1 MQSLPPESDD
11 PPSSTGPRTTAK
23 SPTHDRSP
31 VTYEHTPVSVEGK
44 RAVVIGGTSGIGR
57 GLARGFA
64 ADGAD
69 VVATSRTD
77 EHVAE
82 TAAELRDIGA
92 ETVEV
97 TCDVT
102 DRESIAA
109 MRDTVVDE
117 LGGVDVLVT
126 SQSYISR
133 TALADSTEADWQR
146 VFDVQLDGTYR
157 ATQSFAE
164 RMDGGSIVAISSI
177 SNQLAIPNLVPY
189 TTAKGGIDSFTRV
202 AAKELGPEIR
212 VNAIKPGFVRSEQTA
227 GTYDE
232 NTDRYREIERR
243 TVHGRMADPE
253 EIVGAAIY
261 LASDAAS
268 YTTGSVLTV
277 DDGFT
282 VDAFG
287 D

>member
-1 MQSLPPESDD
+1 M
-11 PPSSTGPRTTAK
+11 
-23 SPTHDRSP
+23 
-31 VTYEHTPVSVEGK
+31 TYEHTPVTVEGK
-44 RAVVIGGTSGIGR
+44 RAVVIGGTSGIG
-57 GLARGFA
+57 GALARGFA

-69 VVATSRTD
+69 VVATSRT
-77 EHVAE
+77 ERRVAE
-82 TAAELRDIGA
+82 TAADLRDLGA

-102 DRESIAA
+102 DRESIDA
-109 MRDTVVDE
+109 MFDAVVDG
-117 LGGVDVLVT
+117 LGGVDILVT

-133 TALADSTEADWQR
+133 TTIADGTEADWER

-157 ATQSFAE
+157 AVQSAAE
-164 RMDGGSIVAISSI
+164 RIDEGSIIPISSI
-177 SNQLAIPNLVPY
+177 SNQTAIPNLVPY

-212 VNAIKPGFVRSEQTA
+212 VNAIKPGFVRSEQTT

-232 NTDRYREIERR
+232 GTERNREITRR

-261 LASDAAS
+261 LASDAAT

-277 DDGFT
+277 DDGFSA
-282 VDAFG
+282 DAFG
-287 D
+287 NE

>member
-1 MQSLPPESDD
+1 VP
-11 PPSSTGPRTTAK
+11 
-23 SPTHDRSP
+23 
-31 VTYEHTPVSVEGK
+31 YEHTPVTVEGK

-69 VVATSRTD
+69 VVATSRTE

-82 TAAELRDIGA
+82 TAAELRDLGA
-92 ETVEV
+92 GTVEV

-102 DRESIAA
+102 DRDSIAA

-133 TALADSTEADWQR
+133 TALSDGTEEDWQR

-164 RMDGGSIVAISSI
+164 RMDEGSIIAISSI

-189 TTAKGGIDSFTRV
+189 TTAKGGIDSFIRV
-202 AAKELGPEIR
+202 AAKELGPDVR

-232 NTDRYREIERR
+232 DTDRYREIERR
-243 TVHGRMADPE
+243 TIHGRMADPE

-287 D
+287 TYSSD

>member
-1 MQSLPPESDD
+1 M
-11 PPSSTGPRTTAK
+11 G
-23 SPTHDRSP
+23 
-31 VTYEHTPVSVEGK
+31 TYDHTPVTVAGK

-57 GLARGFA
+57 ALARGFA

-69 VVATSRTD
+69 VVATSRTAAD
-77 EHVAE
+77 VAE
-82 TAAELRDIGA
+82 TAADLRELGA
-92 ETVEV
+92 DTVEA

-102 DRESIAA
+102 DRESLVDL
-109 MRDTVVDE
+109 RETVVDE
-117 LGGVDVLVT
+117 LGGIDILIT
-126 SQSYISR
+126 SQSYIAR
-133 TALADSTEADWQR
+133 TALSDGTEEEWQA

-157 ATQSFAE
+157 AVQVFAE
-164 RMDGGSIVAISSI
+164 AIEEGAILPISSI
-177 SNQLAIPNLVPY
+177 SNDLAIPDLVPY

-212 VNAIKPGFVRSEQTA
+212 VNAIKPGFVRSEQTQ

-232 NTDRYREIERR
+232 GTDRNEEIARR
-243 TVHGRMADPE
+243 TTHGRMADPE

-282 VDAFG
+282 ADAFG
-287 D
+287 